1 MIATSMFIKTTQL
14 KKVAEMNMI
23 QQLVTF
29 GPVEKASYENS
40 PIVIKY
46 VETNEFIIGLNP

>member
-1 MIATSMFIKTTQL
+1 MIATNIFINTTQL
-14 KKVAEMNMI
+14 KKVAEMNII
-23 QQLVTF
+23 QQLVTL

-46 VETNEFIIGLNP
+46 VETNELIIGLNP